1 MPAPRKYPEE
11 LKERATRLAVDAR
24 RDATTRR
31 GAIARI
37 AGQLDIH
44 PEALR
49 GWVRGVEA
57 VSLSTSPLA
66 RSRAANDDGEVEQ
79 VSDRQRI
86 LELEARNRELIRANL
101 ILRQAATFSE
111 LRSEK
116 SRGLEAVAR
125 IGGVAALGLSW
136 RARESL
142 CAIQLRVRGSRS
154 ADVDAAV
161 GGGLAAGG
169 SSGVVRP

>member
-1 MPAPRKYPEE
+1 MSAPRKYPEE

-24 RDATTRR
+24 RDARTRR

-57 VSLSTSPLA
+57 ASLSTSSPA
-66 RSRAANDDGEVEQ
+66 RSRGGNDDGEVEQ

-86 LELEARNRELIRANL
+86 LELEARNRELSRANL
-101 ILRQAATFSE
+101 ILRQAATFFGAE
-111 LRSEK
+111 LDRQH
-116 SRGLEAVAR
+116 R
-125 IGGVAALGLSW
+125 
-136 RARESL
+136 
-142 CAIQLRVRGSRS
+142 
-154 ADVDAAV
+154 
-161 GGGLAAGG
+161 
-169 SSGVVRP
+169 

>member
-1 MPAPRKYPEE
+1 MPAPRKYPDE

-49 GWVRGVEA
+49 GWVRWVEVA
-57 VSLSTSPLA
+57 SSSTSSPV
-66 RSRAANDDGEVEQ
+66 RSTRAKGEGEVEE

-86 LELEARNRELIRANL
+86 LELEAKNRELTRANL
-101 ILRQAATFSE
+101 ILRQAATFFGAE
-111 LRSEK
+111 LDRQH
-116 SRGLEAVAR
+116 R
-125 IGGVAALGLSW
+125 
-136 RARESL
+136 
-142 CAIQLRVRGSRS
+142 
-154 ADVDAAV
+154 
-161 GGGLAAGG
+161 
-169 SSGVVRP
+169 

>member
-24 RDATTRR
+24 RDASTRR

-49 GWVRGVEA
+49 GWVRWAEA
-57 VSLSTSPLA
+57 ASSSMGPPSRFGGA
-66 RSRAANDDGEVEQ
+66 RGDGEGEQ

-86 LELEARNRELIRANL
+86 LELEARNRELTRANL
-101 ILRQAATFSE
+101 ILRQAATFFGAE
-111 LRSEK
+111 LDRQH
-116 SRGLEAVAR
+116 R
-125 IGGVAALGLSW
+125 
-136 RARESL
+136 
-142 CAIQLRVRGSRS
+142 
-154 ADVDAAV
+154 
-161 GGGLAAGG
+161 
-169 SSGVVRP
+169 

>member
-24 RDATTRR
+24 RDASTRR

-49 GWVRGVEA
+49 GWVRWAEA
-57 VSLSTSPLA
+57 A
-66 RSRAANDDGEVEQ
+66 RSTADSSGRLRTTKEAGERVE

-86 LELEARNRELIRANL
+86 LELEAKNRELARANL
-101 ILRQAATFSE
+101 ILRQAATFFGAE
-111 LRSEK
+111 LDRQH
-116 SRGLEAVAR
+116 R
-125 IGGVAALGLSW
+125 
-136 RARESL
+136 
-142 CAIQLRVRGSRS
+142 
-154 ADVDAAV
+154 
-161 GGGLAAGG
+161 
-169 SSGVVRP
+169 

>member
-24 RDATTRR
+24 RDASTRR

-37 AGQLDIH
+37 AGQLDVH

-86 LELEARNRELIRANL
+86 LELEARNRELTRANL
-101 ILRQAATFSE
+101 ILRQAATFFGAE
-111 LRSEK
+111 LDRQH
-116 SRGLEAVAR
+116 R
-125 IGGVAALGLSW
+125 
-136 RARESL
+136 
-142 CAIQLRVRGSRS
+142 
-154 ADVDAAV
+154 
-161 GGGLAAGG
+161 
-169 SSGVVRP
+169 

>member
-1 MPAPRKYPEE
+1 MPVPRKYPEE

-49 GWVRGVEA
+49 GWVRWAEA
-57 VSLSTSPLA
+57 AASSTGSSSS
-66 RSRAANDDGEVEQ
+66 RSRLVKEDGVVEE

-86 LELEARNRELIRANL
+86 LELEAKNRELTRANL
-101 ILRQAATFSE
+101 ILRQAATFFGAE
-111 LRSEK
+111 LDRQH
-116 SRGLEAVAR
+116 R
-125 IGGVAALGLSW
+125 
-136 RARESL
+136 
-142 CAIQLRVRGSRS
+142 
-154 ADVDAAV
+154 
-161 GGGLAAGG
+161 
-169 SSGVVRP
+169 

>member
-24 RDATTRR
+24 RDASTRR

-37 AGQLDIH
+37 AGQLDVH

-57 VSLSTSPLA
+57 VSLSTSPPA

-101 ILRQAATFSE
+101 ILRQGGCRTNRRRGCAGSE
-111 LRSEK
+111 L
-116 SRGLEAVAR
+116 A
-125 IGGVAALGLSW
+125 
-136 RARESL
+136 
-142 CAIQLRVRGSRS
+142 GSRIVVCHTTS
-154 ADVDAAV
+154 C
-161 GGGLAAGG
+161 AGIAI
-169 SSGVVRP
+169 S